1 MGQKRVGTSGER
13 GADLAARI
21 VEDPAIVD
29 AGVPGE
35 TSRGHRP
42 ARQRARC
49 GDRRGARRR
58 SRGGR
63 GVPRCTWIRFG
74 ARPRAEDSV
83 LAASSCCGR
92 RGRGRH
98 VRWVRCGSGRQRQV
112 ARPPAATGPR
122 EPRPRR
128 HRRAGRQR
136 DDVDDDGARQGC
148 DDLVARPGNRSD
160 RRRQG
165 PCDLHRSER
174 RPVPSGIAH
183 DDGGRQAVDERSGR
197 DPPSHPRQAG
207 HTGQAGD
214 PGKPGDTSDPCDA
227 SDAGE
232 AGDPGEADTTLGG
245 SSRGHPVPRLG
256 KSAFEPEQL
265 APAVVAEPRRGG
277 RRRTADGRVVPTRG
291 PRANVPNGCRPTSGL
306 RAEPSGVS

>member
-35 TSRGHRP
+35 TS
-42 ARQRARC
+42 AVIALLASAARC

-63 GVPRCTWIRFG
+63 AVPRCTWIRFG

-92 RGRGRH
+92 RGCGRH

-148 DDLVARPGNRSD
+148 DDLVARPGNRSRPASTRAVRSAPKRATAGAERD
-160 RRRQG
+160 RPRRRRTSSRRRTVGAG
-165 PCDLHRSER
+165 PAHR
-174 RPVPSGIAH
+174 
-183 DDGGRQAVDERSGR
+183 
-197 DPPSHPRQAG
+197 HPRQAG
-207 HTGQAGD
+207 HPGQAGD
-214 PGKPGDTSDPCDA
+214 PGKPGDPPA
-227 SDAGE
+227 R
-232 AGDPGEADTTLGG
+232 PLRRQRRRR
-245 SSRGHPVPRLG
+245 SRPTPAKPTPPSVVPRRHPVPRLG

-291 PRANVPNGCRPTSGL
+291 PRG
-306 RAEPSGVS
+306 